1 VTGTVQSFIPSVS
14 SGIIQAENG
23 EKLRFELDSHADELQ
38 GGDIVEFE
46 RSGNGRCLAINVSL
60 HRRWADLLNEKH
72 RTLVNEFHQLVH
84 LDA

>member
-1 VTGTVQSFIPSVS
+1 MTGIVQSYIPSAS

-23 EKLRFELDSHADELQ
+23 ERLRFDLGHHFIDLQ

-46 RSGNGRCLAINVSL
+46 RSVNGQATAINVIL

-72 RTLVNEFHQLVH
+72 RALVNEFHHTVH
-84 LDA
+84 FEA